1 MGRFIIRRILIG
13 LMTLFIIISA
23 TFFLVS
29 MAPGDPILARSK
41 QMPEKA
47 RAVVMEKY
55 GLDESMMVRYGLYMK
70 NLILEGDL
78 GESFIYTGR
87 SVNDVIAKNA
97 PISGKIGGIALL
109 IQIAL
114 GVLLGIIAAMSRE
127 KIADQIIRVI
137 VVISICIPSFV
148 LAALLQYFIAFKFRL
163 TPIFGWGDPIHYVM
177 PVIAMAI
184 GGLAGYCKYMRNSTI
199 GVLSEDYIITAK
211 AKGVSKTRLI
221 RKHVLRNA
229 LIPVV
234 TMIGPSI
241 AAIFSGSFI
250 LESFFG
256 IPGLGS
262 YYVKAIQDNDYTMI
276 LGQTIF
282 FAALY
287 IASLILVDI
296 LYGIVDPR
304 IRLVKSK

>member
-1 MGRFIIRRILIG
+1 MGRFIIRRSLIG
-13 LMTLFIIISA
+13 IMTLFVIVSA
-23 TFFLVS
+23 TFFIVS
-29 MAPGDPILARSK
+29 LAPGDPIVARSK

-55 GLDESMMVRYGLYMK
+55 GLDKSIFVRYSLYMK
-70 NLILEGDL
+70 NLLLEGDL

-87 SVNDVIAKNA
+87 SVNDVISKNA
-97 PISGKIGGIALL
+97 PISGRIGGIALL
-109 IQIAL
+109 IQIAG
-114 GVLLGIIAAMSRE
+114 GVLLGVVAAMSRE
-127 KIADQIIRVI
+127 KIADQLIRVL
-137 VVISICIPSFV
+137 VVLSICVPSFV
-148 LAALLQYFIAFKFRL
+148 LAALLQYYVAFKFRL
-163 TPIFGWGDPIHYVM
+163 APIFGWGDPVHYVM
-177 PVIAMAI
+177 PVIALAI

-199 GVLSEDYIITAK
+199 GVMSEDYIVTAK
-211 AKGVSKTRLI
+211 AKGVSKIRLV
-221 RKHVLRNA
+221 RKHVMRNA

-241 AAIFSGSFI
+241 AAIFGGSFI
-250 LESFFG
+250 LESIFG

-282 FAALY
+282 FAGLY

-304 IRLVKSK
+304 IRLAKEK

>member
-1 MGRFIIRRILIG
+1 
-13 LMTLFIIISA
+13 
-23 TFFLVS
+23 
-29 MAPGDPILARSK
+29 
-41 QMPEKA
+41 
-47 RAVVMEKY
+47 
-55 GLDESMMVRYGLYMK
+55 MML
-70 NLILEGDL
+70 LQ
-78 GESFIYTGR
+78 
-87 SVNDVIAKNA
+87 KNA
-97 PISGKIGGIALL
+97 PVSGRIGGIALL
-109 IQIAL
+109 IQIGL

-127 KIADQIIRVI
+127 KIADQLIRVL
-137 VVISICIPSFV
+137 VVISICVPSFV
-148 LAALLQYFIAFKFRL
+148 MAALLQYFIAFKFRL
-163 TPIFGWGDPIHYVM
+163 TPIFGWGDPVHYVM
-177 PVIAMAI
+177 PVIAMTI

-199 GVLSEDYIITAK
+199 GVLSEDYIVTAK
-211 AKGVSKTRLI
+211 AKGVSKARLV

-282 FAALY
+282 FAGLY

-296 LYGIVDPR
+296 LYGVVDPR
-304 IRLVKSK
+304 IRLAKSK

>member
-1 MGRFIIRRILIG
+1 MIG
-13 LMTLFIIISA
+13 MLTLFIIITA
-23 TFFLVS
+23 TFFIVS
-29 MAPGDPILARSK
+29 GAPGDPIVARSK

-55 GLDESMMVRYGLYMK
+55 GLDKSLFVRYGLYMK
-70 NLILEGDL
+70 NLVLEGDL

-87 SVNDVIAKNA
+87 SVNDVIKKNA
-97 PISGKIGGIALL
+97 PISGRIGGIALL
-109 IQIAL
+109 IQICGGVVL
-114 GVLLGIIAAMSRE
+114 GVIAAMSRE
-127 KIADQIIRVI
+127 KIADQIIRVV
-137 VVISICIPSFV
+137 VVISICVPSFV
-148 LAALLQYFIAFKFRL
+148 LAALLQYYIAFKLRL

-199 GVLSEDYIITAK
+199 GVMNEDYIVTAK
-211 AKGVSKTRLI
+211 AKGVSKIRLI
-221 RKHVLRNA
+221 KKHILRNA

-241 AAIFSGSFI
+241 AAIFGGSFI
-250 LESFFG
+250 LESIFG

-282 FAALY
+282 FAGLY
-287 IASLILVDI
+287 IVSLIVVDI
-296 LYGIVDPR
+296 LYGVVDPR
-304 IRLVKSK
+304 IRLVKEK

>member
-1 MGRFIIRRILIG
+1 MGRFVLRRTLIG
-13 LMTLFIIISA
+13 MLTLWIIVSA
-23 TFFLVS
+23 TFFIVS
-29 MAPGDPILARSK
+29 LAPGDPIVARSK
-41 QMPEKA
+41 QMPEQA
-47 RAVVMEKY
+47 RAIVMEKY
-55 GLDESMMVRYGLYMK
+55 GLDQSIFVRYGMYMK
-70 NLILEGDL
+70 NLVTQGDL

-97 PISGKIGGIALL
+97 PISGRIGGIALVVQML
-109 IQIAL
+109 G
-114 GVLLGIIAAMSRE
+114 GVLLGVIAAMSRE
-127 KIADQIIRVI
+127 KIADQIIRVL
-137 VVISICIPSFV
+137 VVLSICVPSFV
-148 LAALLQYFIAFKFRL
+148 LAALLQYFIAFKMRL
-163 TPIFGWGDPIHYVM
+163 TPIFGWGDPVHYVL

-199 GVLSEDYIITAK
+199 GVMNEDYIVTAK
-211 AKGVSKTRLI
+211 AKGVSKVRLI
-221 RKHVLRNA
+221 RKHILRNA

-241 AAIFSGSFI
+241 AGIFGGSFI
-250 LESFFG
+250 LESIFG

-287 IASLILVDI
+287 IVALIVVDI
-296 LYGIVDPR
+296 LYGVVDPR
-304 IRLVKSK
+304 IRLAKGK